1 MGPWEP
7 RRAFPAHELCLV
19 VQGIAPRFE
28 DAEVV
33 CALGTRNLFY
43 ARLPEVKCTAG
54 TAALMMD
61 EVYRRKAGWER
72 TLSQALPRADPLPHV
87 TLQPLVADGSPL

>member
-7 RRAFPAHELCLV
+7 RRALPAHELCLV
-19 VQGIAPRFE
+19 VEAIAPRFE

-33 CALGTRNLFY
+33 CTLGTRNLFY
-43 ARLPEVKCTAG
+43 ARLPEVKGTAG

-61 EVYRRKAGWER
+61 EVLRGKAGYEW
-72 TLSQALPRADPLPHV
+72 TLNHVLPLADPLELV
-87 TLQPLVADGSPL
+87 TIKTEVVGG